1 MVDLQSLG
9 ADWVAIHPYAR
20 IEADGSVRFR
30 SIDPANPPAHVV
42 RPIRLAHELGLKI
55 LIKPHL
61 AYWGSFEWRGEIGF
75 DDEAAWERFWT
86 GYLDWI
92 VAVARI
98 TRDADGFV
106 VGTELAKTL
115 HHEKR
120 WRELI
125 AEVRRVTDAP
135 LTYAA
140 NWDRYESVP
149 FWDALDAI
157 GVQGYFPLVAGD
169 QPATDDTVRAGW
181 SRWASELSGFSAAQG
196 RPVLLTEL
204 GYNSSSNAAREPWS
218 GESDDGGA
226 ELQALCTR
234 VALETVEREAAILG
248 SFLWKWFPEPRPAG
262 RNFRLATP
270 EMREVIR
277 EAWGP

>member
-1 MVDLQSLG
+1 M
-9 ADWVAIHPYAR
+9 
-20 IEADGSVRFR
+20 
-30 SIDPANPPAHVV
+30 
-42 RPIRLAHELGLKI
+42 
-55 LIKPHL
+55 
-61 AYWGSFEWRGEIGF
+61 
-75 DDEAAWERFWT
+75 
-86 GYLDWI
+86 
-92 VAVARI
+92 
-98 TRDADGFV
+98 
-106 VGTELAKTL
+106 
-115 HHEKR
+115 
-120 WRELI
+120 
-125 AEVRRVTDAP
+125 
-135 LTYAA
+135 
-140 NWDRYESVP
+140 
-149 FWDALDAI
+149 
-157 GVQGYFPLVAGD
+157 
-169 QPATDDTVRAGW
+169 RAGW